1 MIKIFNFLATIRC
14 DFENDWCNFNKKS
27 NGDNSSITGLEW
39 RRHNGK
45 YIEEQKLD
53 GPYTG
58 RNQYEFLSSYQYL
71 LLSIFYPLLLLISL
85 NSNSVLLDHNGNK
98 DTVFAIAG
106 LEDKDANSATTLL
119 TTPGFIGKQ
128 HPRECLSFWYRLKV

>member
-58 RNQYEFLSSYQYL
+58 RNQCEFLLPYL
-71 LLSIFYPLLLLISL
+71 EGIL
-85 NSNSVLLDHNGNK
+85 NVDLPS
-98 DTVFAIAG
+98 T
-106 LEDKDANSATTLL
+106 
-119 TTPGFIGKQ
+119 
-128 HPRECLSFWYRLKV
+128 